1 MNKGPKKLLAI
12 LGVIVLIVG
21 VGVGYVITQLDRI
34 VAGVIEERGS
44 AATGTSVN
52 VAGVSIK
59 ISEAT
64 GRISSLTV
72 GNPDGFTGNAFE
84 LRDFSISMDPAS
96 LASDTI
102 ILENVEVHGARL
114 NVLQQGVS
122 NNLVMLQRNLS
133 GVALVDAP
141 PPDDTGKKIIIN
153 RFTLADATAFVSI
166 PQLEEEQVLEVPTIV
181 VTDIGRASNGVTA
194 AEAARQVLAPIME
207 RALREAASQS
217 LQDDVE
223 EKLDEAR
230 DKLLDGLRDAIGNRE
245 PQ

>member
-1 MNKGPKKLLAI
+1 MNAGAKKLLVI

-21 VGVGYVITQLDRI
+21 AGIGYFITQLDRI
-34 VAGVIEERGS
+34 VADVIEERGS
-44 AATGTSVN
+44 AATRTSVD
-52 VAGVSIK
+52 VAGVSIR

-64 GRISSLTV
+64 GRISSLSV
-72 GNPDGFTGNAFE
+72 ANPDGFSGNAFE
-84 LRDFSISMDPAS
+84 LRDFSIKMDPAS

-102 ILENVEVHGARL
+102 VLENVEVHGARL

-133 GVALVDAP
+133 GVSSMDAP
-141 PPDDTGKKIIIN
+141 PPDNTGKKIIIN
-153 RFTLADATAFVSI
+153 RFTLSDATAFVSV
-166 PQLEEEQVLEVPTIV
+166 PQLEEEQVLAVPTIV
-181 VTDIGRASNGVTA
+181 LTDIGRSSNGVTA

-217 LQDDVE
+217 LQDEVE

-230 DKLLDGLRDAIGNRE
+230 DKLLDGLRDAIGDQS